1 MSIITMFSKTGRIGS
16 YSLANANTAY
26 LRNNKIYYKALPDGT
41 YKVIAKWGMKQTR
54 WPDEVTEIHIS
65 SMTPA
70 AKALIKDSLGLR
82 NKVYWVEM

>member
-1 MSIITMFSKTGRIGS
+1 MSIIQMFSKTGRTGS
-16 YSLANANTAY
+16 YTFANIEY
-26 LRNNKIYYKALPDGT
+26 LRDNKIYYKALPDGT
-41 YKVIAKWGMKQTR
+41 YQVIAKWGGKR
-54 WPDEVTEIHIS
+54 YPDEVTEIHIS

>member
-1 MSIITMFSKTGRIGS
+1 MSKIQIFSKAGRSGS
-16 YSLANANTAY
+16 YTLYNIEL
-26 LRNNKIYYKALPDGT
+26 LRDNKIYYKALPDGT
-41 YKVIAKWGMKQTR
+41 YKVIAKWGVKQTR

-82 NKVYWVEM
+82 NKVYWVEV

>member
-1 MSIITMFSKTGRIGS
+1 MSIITMFSKTGRTGS
-16 YSLANANTAY
+16 YTFANIEY
-26 LRNNKIYYKALPDGT
+26 LRDNKIYYKALPDGT

>member
-1 MSIITMFSKTGRIGS
+1 MSKIQIFSKTGRSGS
-16 YSLANANTAY
+16 YTFGNTRI
-26 LRNNKIYYKALPDGT
+26 LRDNKIYYKALPDGT
-41 YKVIAKWGMKQTR
+41 YKVIAKWGLKQIY